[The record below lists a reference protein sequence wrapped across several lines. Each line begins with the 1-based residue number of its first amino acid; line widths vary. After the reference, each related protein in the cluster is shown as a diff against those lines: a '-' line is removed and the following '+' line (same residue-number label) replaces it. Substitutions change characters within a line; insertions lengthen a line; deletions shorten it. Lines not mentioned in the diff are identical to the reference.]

1 MKHKLFCKY
10 RIAGNGAQ
18 YFYKSNELPTC
29 QWMEDNIG
37 KDLIDWRCYI
47 KNDTSPT
54 MKFESSK
61 LIIEFKD
68 EDKMVL
74 FILKCG
80 DNIEQM

>member
-1 MKHKLFCKY
+1 MKYKLTCKY
-10 RIAGNGAQ
+10 RIADEGSK

-37 KDLIDWRCYI
+37 KDEIDWRCYVHGPR
-47 KNDTSPT
+47 KNL
-54 MKFESSK
+54 SSK

-68 EDKMVL
+68 EDKMVM